1 MLGCDIHLMLIKF
14 ANMAVFIVMI
24 TKNSLILR
32 DLYILQEMA
41 KYKLVMVY
49 VSITS
54 LDEKLRLKMEART
67 TTAKQCLKII
77 GTLSKAGL
85 PIGDVNDSRFG
96 TRMRSKGNFAEIIR
110 ETFKLHCKLNQLNNE
125 AITLYSN
132 LFRIPQSQIRLFY
145 GNKKKHKRL
154 GKT

>member
-85 PIGDVNDSRFG
+85 PIGDVNDNRFG
-96 TRMRSKGNFAEIIR
+96 SRMRGEGNFAEMIR
-110 ETFKLHCKLNQLNNE
+110 ETFKLHCKLNQPNNE
-125 AITLYSN
+125 TIILNSDPFNT
-132 LFRIPQSQIRLFY
+132 PQSQMGLF
-145 GNKKKHKRL
+145 
-154 GKT
+154 